1 MYYLGIDLGGTNIKS
16 SIFTKEFNLI
26 LQRRDPTYS
35 DQGSAIVL
43 QRMLEN
49 INQLLKDTNIN
60 KNDIICMGIGVPG
73 LLDREKGI
81 SKFSPNFLNW
91 ENVNVTEFFESN
103 LNIPTFI
110 DNDVRM
116 NLYGEL
122 YFGAA
127 RGKKNVVLL
136 TLGTG
141 LGSGVVI
148 DGHVLYGAT
157 SCVGEIGHMNMYRS
171 GRQCRCGSSGCLG
184 RYVSAIGIV
193 RTIKEKIEKGEK
205 TILLEWT
212 NNDVEKITAEMM
224 SKAYDAGDKLSIDTF
239 NETGEILGFGL
250 TNVINLYNPEI
261 IVIGGGMSAAGERL
275 LKRAR
280 EIINSHALKISRGV
294 CQIVTSEL
302 GDSSGM
308 LGAAIYA
315 KNELQNRNK

>member
-16 SIFTKEFNLI
+16 SIFTNDFKLI
-26 LQRRDPTYS
+26 SQRRDDTYANK
-35 DQGSAIVL
+35 GSSVVL
-43 QRMLEN
+43 QRMLDN
-49 INQLLKDTNIN
+49 ISQLLKDTNVD
-60 KNDIICMGIGVPG
+60 KKDIVCIGIGVPG
-73 LLDREKGI
+73 LLDRENGI
-81 SKFSPNFLNW
+81 SKFSPNFLDW
-91 ENVNVTEFFESN
+91 ENVHVTGFFESN

-280 EIINSHALKISRGV
+280 EIINSHALKISREV